1 MAQAMAGCF
10 ADEGRTVNL
19 LFGETVEE
27 RFDAVR
33 RHILQMEEG
42 GGRNGPDFRRNTGGS
57 TCLLPVGDLQ

>member
-27 RFDAVR
+27 RFDGVR
-33 RHILQMEEG
+33 RHILQMEEEAG
-42 GGRNGPDFRRNTGGS
+42 GTARDFRRNTGGS